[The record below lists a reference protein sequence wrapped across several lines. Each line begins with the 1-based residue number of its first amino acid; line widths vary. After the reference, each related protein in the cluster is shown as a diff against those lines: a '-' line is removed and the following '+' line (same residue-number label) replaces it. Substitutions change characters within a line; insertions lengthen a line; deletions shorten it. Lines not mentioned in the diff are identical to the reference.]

1 MVGPLSDGIVV
12 KTKGETVDKSCDKSI
27 DPVDA
32 LKVTGKDWVE
42 GEEFRILSTAII
54 SMSKMMIESSKE
66 AKASS

>member
-42 GEEFRILSTAII
+42 GG
-54 SMSKMMIESSKE
+54 SSE
-66 AKASS
+66 YYQLPLFPCRR